1 MQGYALI
8 EYESF
13 DEAQAAI
20 KAMDG
25 TELVTQIINVDWAFS
40 SGPVKRRNVRRRYF
54 LLYYQVHPT
63 LLVLNF
69 WFGLQAT
76 QVPYERDDV
85 AHKVLYCH
93 SNFFVEGNLSFK
105 LIKCL

>member
-40 SGPVKRRNVRRRYF
+40 SGPVKRRNVRRRYIF
-54 LLYYQVHPT
+54 LILSSASGS
-63 LLVLNF
+63 LFVLNF
-69 WFGLQAT
+69 WFGHQVT

-85 AHKVLYCH
+85 AHKMLYCH
-93 SNFFVEGNLSFK
+93 SNS
-105 LIKCL
+105 

>member
-1 MQGYALI
+1 MI

-40 SGPVKRRNVRRRYF
+40 SGPVKRRNVRRRYIYIF
-54 LLYYQVHPT
+54 DIMKCIRLFICVE
-63 LLVLNF
+63 LLVR
-69 WFGLQAT
+69 ASSYT
-76 QVPYERDDV
+76 
-85 AHKVLYCH
+85 
-93 SNFFVEGNLSFK
+93 SS
-105 LIKCL
+105 I

>member
-40 SGPVKRRNVRRRYF
+40 SGPVKRRNVRRRYIYIYIF
-54 LLYYQVHPT
+54 DIMKCIRLFICVE
-63 LLVLNF
+63 LLVR
-69 WFGLQAT
+69 ASSYT
-76 QVPYERDDV
+76 
-85 AHKVLYCH
+85 
-93 SNFFVEGNLSFK
+93 SS
-105 LIKCL
+105 I

>member
-1 MQGYALI
+1 MI

-40 SGPVKRRNVRRRYF
+40 SGPVKRRNVRRRYIYIYIF
-54 LLYYQVHPT
+54 DIMKCIRLFICVE
-63 LLVLNF
+63 LLVR
-69 WFGLQAT
+69 ASSYT
-76 QVPYERDDV
+76 
-85 AHKVLYCH
+85 
-93 SNFFVEGNLSFK
+93 SS
-105 LIKCL
+105 I

>member
-40 SGPVKRRNVRRRYF
+40 SGPVMRRNVRRRYVFVDVVKCIRLFICIEF
-54 LLYYQVHPT
+54 LV
-63 LLVLNF
+63 
-69 WFGLQAT
+69 QA
-76 QVPYERDDV
+76 
-85 AHKVLYCH
+85 K
-93 SNFFVEGNLSFK
+93 
-105 LIKCL
+105 